1 MKKYFDYNYLKIAF
15 YTIFVVIVCILAYR
29 ISSSTD
35 NIMPYILNK
44 VTSWLVIFEPIV
56 LGFIIAYLMNPA
68 MVFFEKKFKA
78 YFNLKSRKQL
88 KRSRSISIS
97 LVYFLLFGT
106 FILCI
111 VFIIPE
117 ILGNLISIANNSEM
131 YMDVLSMHLIDL
143 EYYISTNF
151 SVIPSDV
158 ITKTFD
164 TLNISQIFDFG
175 FESLNTI
182 LNTLVSGTISFTN
195 ILLDWV
201 IAFMIAIYILG
212 QKESFANGAKRLIYW
227 LLKPPN
233 AKKFIDLCIESH
245 EMMIKFFVGKSIDS
259 LIIGILCFIG
269 LSVLKNPYALLI
281 SVIVGVL
288 NMIPYFGPI
297 IGAVPSVIITLF
309 EGILPA
315 VAVAIFILILQQFD
329 GLYLGPKILGDSL
342 GITPFWIIAS
352 VTIGGGLAGAP
363 GMFLACPITAVLI
376 IVINRCIDKDLDKKN
391 IYLPKL
397 EPDSFYELTP
407 VEPEDVDEEM

>member
-15 YTIFVVIVCILAYR
+15 YTIFVVIVSILVYR
-29 ISSSTD
+29 MSSSTD
-35 NIMPYILNK
+35 NIIPYIVEKFKSGLI
-44 VTSWLVIFEPIV
+44 IFEPIV

-68 MVFFEKKFKA
+68 VGFFENKFKR
-78 YFNLKSRKQL
+78 YFKLKSKKKL
-88 KRSRSISIS
+88 KKSRSLSIS
-97 LVYFLLFGT
+97 LVYLLLFGT

-111 VFIIPE
+111 IFIIPE
-117 ILGNLISIANNSEM
+117 ILGNIVSIVNNSET
-131 YMDVLSMHLIDL
+131 YINILSTYLVDL
-143 EYYISTNF
+143 EYFIKTNF

-158 ITKTFD
+158 TTKFFD
-164 TLNISQIFDFG
+164 TINISKIFDIG
-175 FESLNTI
+175 LDSLNTI

-201 IAFMIAIYILG
+201 IAFMVAIYILG
-212 QKESFANGAKRLIYW
+212 QKESFVNGIKRIIYW
-227 LLKPPN
+227 LLKPDT
-233 AKKFIDLCIESH
+233 AQKFIGLCMESH

-269 LSVLKNPYALLI
+269 LSILQNPYALLI

-297 IGAVPSVIITLF
+297 IGAVPAVIITLF
-309 EGILPA
+309 EGLLPA

-342 GITPFWIIAS
+342 GITPFWIISS
-352 VTIGGGLAGAP
+352 VTIGGGLAGAA

-376 IVINRCIDKDLDKKN
+376 IVINRLIDKGLEKKR
-391 IYLPKL
+391 IDLPKL
-397 EPDSFYELTP
+397 EPDSFYDLDVTKP
-407 VEPEDVDEEM
+407 DVEA